1 VFSLVR
7 RYQGGM
13 QEVGDGTHDC
23 GRLDVGYTAHPQ
35 QVGCDL
41 PGSPRLPTTLHIDTL
56 LPSSGLV
63 PLGRPQPDAI
73 FGDGADQPLKR
84 FVRQPCGNVKTTQAL
99 VRLNFNDV
107 LPVIPLFSRP
117 ATASPAAELS
127 ENITELHHFI
137 AWKPAR
143 I

>member
-1 VFSLVR
+1 MVR
-7 RYQGGM
+7 M
-13 QEVGDGTHDC
+13 TAAASTLGT
-23 GRLDVGYTAHPQ
+23 RRIRSRS
-35 QVGCDL
+35 DL
-41 PGSPRLPTTLHIDTL
+41 RSTGVTPRLPTTLLIDTL